1 MLLHGC
7 VFAISG
13 LNRYRIGDVL
23 QVTGF
28 HNDAPQFRFICRRNV
43 VLSIDNDKTNE
54 EDLHRSIAAAAKS
67 LLEPRHALLVEY
79 TSYADTSSIPGHYVI
94 YWEIKNTIG
103 QPHAP
108 PISDEVAAECCIAVE
123 EGLDYVYR
131 RCRTNDKSVG
141 PLEIRVVK
149 SGTFEKLMDLFIAQ
163 GGASINQYKTPRC
176 VKSKAALKLLNAN
189 VSECYFS
196 PRDPSWNP

>member
-1 MLLHGC
+1 M
-7 VFAISG
+7 
-13 LNRYRIGDVL
+13 
-23 QVTGF
+23 TGF
-28 HNDAPQFRFICRRNV
+28 YNEAPQFRFICRRNV

-54 EDLHRSIAAAAKS
+54 EDLHRSITAAVTR

-94 YWEIKNTIG
+94 YWEINNAI
-103 QPHAP
+103 QLHAP
-108 PISDEVAAECCIAVE
+108 PIPAEVLEECCIAVE
-123 EGLDYVYR
+123 EGLDSVYR

-149 SGTFEKLMDLFIAQ
+149 AGTFEKLMDLFIAQ

-176 VKSKAALKLLNAN
+176 VKSKSALKLLNAN

-196 PRDPSWNP
+196 PRDPAWKA